1 MTYNRE
7 FTSDF
12 ITELKPNEIFVFGSN
27 IGGFHGGG
35 AARVAHKRFGAEW
48 GVGEGITGQCY
59 ASDQVHLTLRGKAKD
74 DLDRL
79 CFHFELEL
87 PNGTRVG
94 SMFTDGFISV
104 KKGENFAVPMTINL
118 SGLAPDRYIFHAVA
132 ETMESRESYVW
143 QDTVANAFI
152 LEIIAD
158 IDARRRGSWKKK
170 TWGNVRLKDIQIN
183 VDE

>member
-1 MTYNRE
+1 M
-7 FTSDF
+7 
-12 ITELKPNEIFVFGSN
+12 
-27 IGGFHGGG
+27 
-35 AARVAHKRFGAEW
+35 
-48 GVGEGITGQCY
+48 
-59 ASDQVHLTLRGKAKD
+59 HLTLRGKAKD

-79 CFHFELEL
+79 CFHFELES

-104 KKGENFAVPMTINL
+104 RKEEKFTVPMTLNL

-158 IDARRRGSWKKK
+158 IDARRRGTWTKK